1 MLTIDPA
8 LFHASS
14 VSEETREL
22 NQELLAV
29 LSKAPDMWSFPAAKI
44 RADRFKGGGP
54 FPTEPE
60 EKTAI
65 EFDIDS
71 PAGPLTLRQFQPK
84 QGQSKGSYLHIHGG
98 GWVLGSSRLQDARLQ
113 EIADNCQLACVS
125 VEYRLAPESPYPA
138 GPDDCQT
145 AAEWLLNG
153 THDLPTDFLAIG
165 GESAGSHLAALT
177 LLRLR
182 DKLGTCPFH
191 AALLTAGVY
200 DLGQTASA
208 RNWGSEK
215 LILTSR
221 DMQMFAARY
230 VQGNH
235 DLRDPDISP
244 LYAPLHGLPPALFS
258 VGTQDLLLDDSLL
271 MASRWHAQNG
281 NAQLDVTPGGCHV
294 FQTFR
299 HLAISQ
305 ASNAK
310 MDVFLNDVRTMT
322 A

>member
-125 VEYRLAPESPYPA
+125 VEYRLAPESPLPGGA
-138 GPDDCQT
+138 GRLPDRGRMAVERD
-145 AAEWLLNG
+145 ARSANG
-153 THDLPTDFLAIG
+153 LSRHWGRKRRQSPG
-165 GESAGSHLAALT
+165 
-177 LLRLR
+177 R
-182 DKLGTCPFH
+182 PH
-191 AALLTAGVY
+191 AA
-200 DLGQTASA
+200 SPA
-208 RNWGSEK
+208 R
-215 LILTSR
+215 
-221 DMQMFAARY
+221 
-230 VQGNH
+230 
-235 DLRDPDISP
+235 
-244 LYAPLHGLPPALFS
+244 
-258 VGTQDLLLDDSLL
+258 
-271 MASRWHAQNG
+271 
-281 NAQLDVTPGGCHV
+281 
-294 FQTFR
+294 
-299 HLAISQ
+299 
-305 ASNAK
+305 
-310 MDVFLNDVRTMT
+310 
-322 A
+322 